1 MFYCNE
7 DENGKS
13 FKWDT
18 NGKKLQTVLD
28 RIKNKNG
35 EVLHM
40 QEKLVEKKQKDKYW
54 AFSTILSRNALTEN
68 NLNDTWWK
76 IIKWIVE

>member
-40 QEKLVEKKQKDKYW
+40 QEKLVEKKQKDKY
-54 AFSTILSRNALTEN
+54 
-68 NLNDTWWK
+68 
-76 IIKWIVE
+76 